1 MAGAGAAAPLGSGAG
16 LAGRV
21 WPQGWSQAPSW
32 PCRGLSPAE
41 HGSAACFSFSS
52 GEVTLL
58 QVSQA
63 PAQGTEGCLRGRCCG
78 VTGTMSR
85 DKFLRKMTAKCLQHT
100 GTALFNGTQHG
111 LLADR
116 AARGRACNF
125 RTLHTLLV
133 WWGRSLNQQHFA

>member
-1 MAGAGAAAPLGSGAG
+1 MAGTGAAAPLGSGAG

-32 PCRGLSPAE
+32 PCRGLSPAGL
-41 HGSAACFSFSS
+41 GSAACFSFSL

-100 GTALFNGTQHG
+100 GTALFNATQHS
-111 LLADR
+111 LLTERVA
-116 AARGRACNF
+116 
-125 RTLHTLLV
+125 
-133 WWGRSLNQQHFA
+133 WG